1 MKISLVSYLNSYPF
15 HYGLQQAAEGSWDSL
30 RIVPPAQC
38 AIDFMEGRSDVA
50 LVPVGALPFIPS
62 HEILEPYCIAADGV
76 VKSVLLVSRIHLS
89 EIREVTSD
97 ADSRSSNAL
106 VQWFFSEQL
115 DQPMTML
122 PSDVESEARVV
133 IGDKA
138 FALAGEYPYV
148 YDLAEEWKK
157 GTGLPFVF
165 AVWIYRP
172 GLEASSLQ
180 KLNEALQYGISH
192 KEEALQQM
200 GTSGLTFEKALS
212 YLNDN
217 IIYRMDETAK
227 QGMQLFLKQLN
238 KH

>member
-38 AIDFMEGRSDVA
+38 AIDFMEGCSDVA

-62 HEILEPYCIAADGV
+62 YEILEPYCIAADGV
-76 VKSVLLVSRIHLS
+76 VKSVLLVSRVHLS
-89 EIREVTSD
+89 AIREVTSD

-106 VQWFFSEQL
+106 VQWFFREQL
-115 DQPMTML
+115 NRPLTML
-122 PSDVESEARVV
+122 PSDVASDSRVV

-180 KLNEALQYGISH
+180 KLNEALQHGISH
-192 KEEALQQM
+192 KEEALQQL
-200 GTSGLTFEKALS
+200 GTSGLTFEKALL
-212 YLNDN
+212 YLNQN
-217 IIYRMDETAK
+217 IVYTMDDDARKAIEK
-227 QGMQLFLKQLN
+227 FMEFLLR
-238 KH
+238 